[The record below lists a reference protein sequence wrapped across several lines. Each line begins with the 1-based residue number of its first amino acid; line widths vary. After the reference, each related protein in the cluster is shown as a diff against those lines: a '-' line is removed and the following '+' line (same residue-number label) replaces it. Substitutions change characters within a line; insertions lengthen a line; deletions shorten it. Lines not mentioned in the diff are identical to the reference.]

1 MSAPQSAKRSP
12 RPHNRPLR
20 EAKRIP
26 IPAHRSPHMDTLHH
40 EYARDGAATRLDALK
55 ASKAKAMDS
64 IRSALSTLQQEV
76 RCSDRDR
83 LHAID
88 CIADAVND
96 MAWDAITAI
105 ENEISARNDA
115 ISAAE
120 EMDLR
125 RSSPVRI

>member
-1 MSAPQSAKRSP
+1 
-12 RPHNRPLR
+12 
-20 EAKRIP
+20 
-26 IPAHRSPHMDTLHH
+26 MDTLHH

-55 ASKAKAMDS
+55 ASKARAMDS
-64 IRSALSTLQQEV
+64 IRSALSTLQREV

-105 ENEISARNDA
+105 ENEISARDDA

-125 RSSPVRI
+125 RSGPVRV